1 MKKSAVAY
9 IFLMS
14 LLVLSMPFLAKGDI
28 HGPNECCFLE
38 HDLTDVEN
46 GCDRGNIVGAQN
58 PKWCDVDGDGIR
70 DYIDG
75 SPSKWGTCCLL
86 DSVYT
91 VSDWL
96 FIIFIALTL
105 IIFGIAGYI
114 FLFSGGDPQK
124 NSKAQKFLIYGAVA
138 IALVILSKIIPAI
151 IKAIVA

>member
-9 IFLMS
+9 IFLIS
-14 LLVLSMPFLAKGDI
+14 LLVLSTPFLAKGDI

-38 HDLTDVEN
+38 HDLTDVES

-75 SPSKWGTCCLL
+75 SPLKWGTCCLL

-124 NSKAQKFLIYGAVA
+124 IVKPKIPYLWRSCDCPCYFI
-138 IALVILSKIIPAI
+138 KIIPAI